1 MSVDAAAAMD
11 RLPWL
16 PDEPQPSPAGSPGNG
31 LLPWA
36 AVAAAVVA
44 GASFWM
50 GTRSIEEEP
59 ATPSRST
66 TTVRLPEPRN
76 ASIPQRRIDR
86 EVAAAAP
93 VIGNH
98 SAVTAGNV
106 RARRV
111 KSPPT
116 AASPRAAAAR
126 RPRPH
131 RTRARPA
138 GRVVHVGAFGS
149 SRQAESAWP
158 AIVRA
163 NPAIG
168 NLRASVIP
176 ARNSKG
182 RSYYR
187 FQVQTRS
194 QAQSEILCQRMRKA
208 GLSCAVVESR
218 RKARS
223 TSD

>member
-1 MSVDAAAAMD
+1 MSLDAAAAMD

-16 PDEPQPSPAGSPGNG
+16 PDEPQPSPAESAGNG
-31 LLPWA
+31 LLPWV

-50 GTRSIEEEP
+50 GTPSLEEEP

-76 ASIPQRRIDR
+76 ASIPQKRIDP
-86 EVAAAAP
+86 EIVAAA
-93 VIGNH
+93 
-98 SAVTAGNV
+98 GNV
-106 RARRV
+106 VGRGVTSA
-111 KSPPT
+111 PN
-116 AASPRAAAAR
+116 AASPKRAAR

-131 RTRARPA
+131 STRARPA

-149 SRQAESAWP
+149 SRQAERAWP

-163 NPAIG
+163 NPAVA

-176 ARNSKG
+176 ARNSRG

-187 FQVQTRS
+187 FQVGTTS
-194 QAQSEILCQRMRKA
+194 QAHSEILCQRIRKA
-208 GLSCAVVESR
+208 GLSCAVVEPR

-223 TSD
+223 SGD

>member
-1 MSVDAAAAMD
+1 MSRVDAAAPD

-16 PDEPQPSPAGSPGNG
+16 PDEPQPWPAEPAGNG

-50 GTRSIEEEP
+50 GTRSLEEER

-76 ASIPQRRIDR
+76 ASIPQTRIDR
-86 EVAAAAP
+86 EVVAP
-93 VIGNH
+93 
-98 SAVTAGNV
+98 AGGV
-106 RARRV
+106 VGRGV
-111 KSPPT
+111 KPAPT
-116 AASPRAAAAR
+116 AASPKPAAR

-131 RTRARPA
+131 STRARPA

-149 SRQAESAWP
+149 SRQAERAWP

-163 NPAIG
+163 NPAIA
-168 NLRASVIP
+168 NLRSSVIP

-187 FQVQTRS
+187 FQVGTRS
-194 QAQSEILCQRMRKA
+194 QAHSEILCQRMRKA
-208 GLSCAVVESR
+208 GLSCAVVEPR
-218 RKARS
+218 RKAGS
-223 TSD
+223 AGD

>member
-1 MSVDAAAAMD
+1 MNVDAAAAMD

-16 PDEPQPSPAGSPGNG
+16 PDEPQPSPAGSAGNG

-93 VIGNH
+93 VVGNH

-106 RARRV
+106 RARR
-111 KSPPT
+111 
-116 AASPRAAAAR
+116 
-126 RPRPH
+126 
-131 RTRARPA
+131 TRARPV

-168 NLRASVIP
+168 NLRASATP
-176 ARNSKG
+176 TRNSKG

>member
-16 PDEPQPSPAGSPGNG
+16 PDEPQSPPAESSGNG

-50 GTRSIEEEP
+50 GTSSVEEEP
-59 ATPSRST
+59 MTPSRST

-76 ASIPQRRIDR
+76 TSIPQKHIDP
-86 EVAAAAP
+86 EVAAAAE
-93 VIGNH
+93 
-98 SAVTAGNV
+98 SAVG
-106 RARRV
+106 RAV
-111 KSPPT
+111 KSAPAAVSPKPT
-116 AASPRAAAAR
+116 AR

-131 RTRARPA
+131 TTRARPA

-149 SRQAESAWP
+149 SRQAERAWP

-163 NPAIG
+163 SPAVA
-168 NLRASVIP
+168 NLRSLVIP

-187 FQVQTRS
+187 FQVGTRS
-194 QAQSEILCQRMRKA
+194 QAHSEMLCQRMRKA
-208 GLSCAVVESR
+208 GLSCAVVEPR

-223 TSD
+223 SGD